1 MDRKTFIFYQSYMDM
16 AQKIKDKKTRCDFY
30 ESIMNAALKGEPLND
45 TGDPLIDMA
54 YIGIRPLIAA
64 NIKNYENGCRGGAPV
79 GNTNAKK
86 QPENNPNST
95 NKQPKTTQKQPY
107 KDKDIDK
114 DKNKDSY
121 SDKDKDKDK
130 DEYEDKENKDPAPQ
144 TKSDTDEEEEEY
156 DGPWYTGA
164 ELLEMSRK
172 GLI

>member
-121 SDKDKDKDK
+121 SDKDKDKD
-130 DEYEDKENKDPAPQ
+130 EYEDKENKDPASQ
-144 TKSDTDEEEEEY
+144 TEPEEELSDDEWWEKFCRECDEEEAKAK
-156 DGPWYTGA
+156 GA
-164 ELLEMSRK
+164 SE
-172 GLI
+172 